1 MEWEEFSSHIIE
13 LGLLRKDRTFRNI
26 IKNYYPS
33 ETIIDKQKHE
43 NQIESV
49 FYFDKFVITLE
60 KDNNKYKVYN
70 AQNCDFICE
79 VNAHKGALI
88 TAEHIPEEKMLAT
101 SSNDLTINFWD
112 TSTFNIKQIVS
123 TPEIQLCMKYA
134 NWHNHQRVLYT
145 GGSDAII
152 HYYDTKTFK
161 ELGTLSGWN
170 PFFKKDSQQYG
181 HAGPIGDILPI
192 ISSSQQTLVSAGLD
206 GKICLWDI
214 PSHTFK
220 KELTGHQKGV
230 YSLAWSEDSP
240 LN

>member
-1 MEWEEFSSHIIE
+1 MEWDEFSNYIIE

-33 ETIIDKQKHE
+33 ENIIDRQKHE
-43 NQIESV
+43 NMIEQVYS
-49 FYFDKFVITLE
+49 FDKFLITLE

-70 AQNCDFICE
+70 AHNSDFICE

-88 TAEHIPEEKMLAT
+88 CAENIPEENMLAT

-112 TSTFNIKQIVS
+112 TSTFNIKQIIS

-134 NWHNHQRVLYT
+134 NWNSYSRLLYT

-161 ELGTLSGWN
+161 EQGTLSGWN
-170 PFFKKDSQQYG
+170 PFFKKDS
-181 HAGPIGDILPI
+181 
-192 ISSSQQTLVSAGLD
+192 
-206 GKICLWDI
+206 
-214 PSHTFK
+214 
-220 KELTGHQKGV
+220 
-230 YSLAWSEDSP
+230 
-240 LN
+240 